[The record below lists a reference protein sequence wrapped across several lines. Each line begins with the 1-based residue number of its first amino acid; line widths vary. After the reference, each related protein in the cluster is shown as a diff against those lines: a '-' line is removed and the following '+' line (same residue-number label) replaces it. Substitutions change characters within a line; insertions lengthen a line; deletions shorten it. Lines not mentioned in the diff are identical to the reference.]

1 MAHRHPPYPL
11 ADSQKIGV
19 ICRLRSLGK
28 LIHVY
33 AALEADASASRLFS
47 LHKRAMQ
54 TNSEGDALALWDGFY
69 TIRRKAEE
77 CVEDARECGCLLF
90 CWSGTKALEG
100 ALSAGGAA

>member
-11 ADSQKIGV
+11 ADSLKIDV
-19 ICRLRSLGK
+19 LRSLGN

-47 LHKRAMQ
+47 LHKRAMR
-54 TNSEGDALALWDGFY
+54 TNSKGDAQALWDGFY
-69 TIRRKAEE
+69 AIRRKVEE
-77 CVEDARECGCLLF
+77 HVEDARKYGCLLF

-100 ALSAGGAA
+100 ALHLTNSEVAR